1 MTRVFDKE
9 YIGDFFSKI
18 YDNNTN
24 DTTSAFSFAH
34 IVKGINT
41 PVESLNKQ
49 I

>member
-1 MTRVFDKE
+1 MNEVFDKE

-18 YDNNTN
+18 YNNTN

-41 PVESLNKQ
+41 PVEK